1 MTEGGVLDDDGGR
14 SCCCC
19 CCCCF
24 TSSSVRPPLLAHPDF
39 LCALFRSR
47 RPPPGRR
54 TIARRTKTG
63 RPVARR
69 RRRRGRTRWRRRRR
83 FDRPCVRA
91 STGRLLQA
99 PCDVREAG
107 YPRCVAVVSFPKP
120 RSDCRHVRGKAL
132 QRRDAVRRSGAS
144 SRVLGLKRRAGVSH
158 GLGSSRNVSA
168 PSLKL
173 LTATVAPLREL
184 TRTTVSSSEPRT
196 PSVLLSPDNQPVWR
210 KRRYTAGTPR
220 YVGCA
225 TCNVASALST
235 PAHPPRLSSSSR
247 GLPPSDLVTF
257 LPPCLMTRSRAPA
270 LARRRSKRTPAQ
282 SAARDI

>member
-173 LTATVAPLREL
+173 LTATVAPLRETDPSHEHLLFCCHLTTNLFGESDGILRGRRGTSVVLRATLLRLSPLPL
-184 TRTTVSSSEPRT
+184 TRP
-196 PSVLLSPDNQPVWR
+196 
-210 KRRYTAGTPR
+210 
-220 YVGCA
+220 
-225 TCNVASALST
+225 AS
-235 PAHPPRLSSSSR
+235 PRLHEAYHRRTSSR
-247 GLPPSDLVTF
+247 F
-257 LPPCLMTRSRAPA
+257 CRRAE
-270 LARRRSKRTPAQ
+270 
-282 SAARDI
+282 